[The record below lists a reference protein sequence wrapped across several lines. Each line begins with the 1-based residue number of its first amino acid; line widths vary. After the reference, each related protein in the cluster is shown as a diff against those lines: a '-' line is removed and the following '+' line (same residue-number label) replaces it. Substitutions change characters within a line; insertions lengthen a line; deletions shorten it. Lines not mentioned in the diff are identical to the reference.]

1 MRWDKTITERY
12 RGLSIQWP
20 DELVIGETYYG
31 SELEPM
37 ILLETPISHWK
48 FYRQEFGPKLK
59 VSEYGSDSPNAWALF
74 RSSRL
79 NDKDEIVEREDYRSL
94 RDMCIGNGGND
105 YNPWLLFKDKET
117 AKAYYEELNK
127 TVVFGLPS
135 RWE

>member
-1 MRWDKTITERY
+1 MRWDNKITERY
-12 RGLSIQWP
+12 RDQSIRWA
-20 DELVIGETYYG
+20 DELVVGETYYYSG
-31 SELEPM
+31 QEELV
-37 ILLETPISHWK
+37 LLEAPISHWE
-48 FYRQEFGPKLK
+48 FYQKIKLP
-59 VSEYGSDSPNAWALF
+59 VDALADHPNAWALF